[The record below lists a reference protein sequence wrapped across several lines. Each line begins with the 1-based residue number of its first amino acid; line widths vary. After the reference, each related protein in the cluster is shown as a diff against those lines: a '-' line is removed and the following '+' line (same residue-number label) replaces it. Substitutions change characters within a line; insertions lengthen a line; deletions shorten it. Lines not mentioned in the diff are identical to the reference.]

1 MQKTFLVT
9 TALMGLTAV
18 ILGAFGAHSL
28 RPLITPENIAIW
40 EKAVQYQQYHALALF
55 MCYLYL
61 RKEQSVYVRNAG
73 ICFILGILCF
83 SGSLYL
89 LATRNLT
96 NIPTLI
102 IGPVTPIGGFF
113 FIAGWCL
120 ILVQALKKD

>member
-28 RPLITPENIAIW
+28 RPLITPENIDIW
-40 EKAVQYQQYHALALF
+40 EKGVQYQQYHALALF
-55 MCYLYL
+55 LCYLYL

-73 ICFILGILCF
+73 ICFILGIICF

-89 LATRNLT
+89 FATRNIT
-96 NIPTLI
+96 NISSII
-102 IGPVTPIGGFF
+102 IGPITPIGGFF

-120 ILVQALKKD
+120 ILVQALKRD